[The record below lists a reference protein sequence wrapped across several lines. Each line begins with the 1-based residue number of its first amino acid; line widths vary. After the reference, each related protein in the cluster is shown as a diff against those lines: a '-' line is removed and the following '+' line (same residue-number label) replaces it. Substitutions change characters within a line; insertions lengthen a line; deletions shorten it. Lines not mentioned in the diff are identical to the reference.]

1 MLTFFFFLF
10 VSPNRFVS
18 FHLTEKHEEYQIACR
33 RVGGES
39 EGESREETR
48 EETRHSVHLFLES
61 VNSIIVERVRK

>member
-48 EETRHSVHLFLES
+48 HSVHLFLES